1 MQKLKERKMS
11 DEISFE
17 KAFERLNEILQK
29 MNEGK
34 VSLDDSLKLFE
45 EANFLIKTCND
56 KLILAEQKIEMLI
69 KDRNSNLEIENGKPK
84 TKDFEYSKDTIMDN

>member
-1 MQKLKERKMS
+1 MT

-17 KAFERLNEILQK
+17 KAFERLDTILQT

-45 EANFLIKTCND
+45 EANHLIKTCNK
-56 KLILAEQKIEMLI
+56 KLTDAEKKIETLI
-69 KDRNSNLEIENGKPK
+69 KDRNGNLEIEDSKPK
-84 TKDFEYSKDTIMDN
+84 TKAFEYAKDTIMEN